1 MNTLSLAL
9 LCTLLVAFCLPYQ
22 TGSLSS
28 NAPETTPQSD
38 AAGSSGKYTYSTAGL
53 WGHKVLASP
62 VWGHP
67 PKIYRHRQPTH
78 TEEGVLKKSRR
89 LNHGAARVVQ
99 ASHYE
104 LEYILGRKIIF
115 ICMARGN
122 PRPRITW
129 YKDGVELY
137 AHNYF
142 QVHEWEIGS
151 NKLKSKM
158 EIDPATPMDVGYYE
172 CQANNKHAVD
182 HRGFRTQYTA
192 GL

>member
-1 MNTLSLAL
+1 MGFCASHTLFTMIIFLMVSLHKETQVEGVSAGR
-9 LCTLLVAFCLPYQ
+9 FWY
-22 TGSLSS
+22 SS
-28 NAPETTPQSD
+28 AR
-38 AAGSSGKYTYSTAGL
+38 G
-53 WGHKVLASP
+53 WGHKELSEP

-67 PKIYRHRQPTH
+67 PRIQKNRRIPDIKEGHMHR
-78 TEEGVLKKSRR
+78 LD
-89 LNHGAARVVQ
+89 HGAARVVQ
-99 ASHYE
+99 SSHYE
-104 LEYILGRKIIF
+104 LEYVLGRKIIF
-115 ICMARGN
+115 ICTARGN

-142 QVHEWEIGS
+142 QVHEWEIGLH
-151 NKLKSKM
+151 KLKSKM
-158 EIDPATPMDVGYYE
+158 EIDPATLMDVGYYE